1 MREVTVPDLTAP
13 TTTLGT
19 PAVYR
24 ARTVRELQQLKA
36 DPDAAP
42 IALREFSRT
51 DRLFVRVPA
60 YAAGGSTPKL
70 TARVLNRA
78 GDPISEL
85 PIAAATAGGD
95 PQIDLALSAFPPG
108 EYILEIKAAGD
119 GAASESR
126 ELVGFRIVG

>member
-1 MREVTVPDLTAP
+1 MPAP
-13 TTTLGT
+13 S
-19 PAVYR
+19 R
-24 ARTVRELQQLKA
+24 
-36 DPDAAP
+36 
-42 IALREFSRT
+42 LREFSRT

-85 PIAAATAGGD
+85 PVAAPATPGGD

-119 GAASESR
+119 GAPSESR